1 MADNTTSEKDL
12 MAASPNH
19 KYYIFEKEGDYTSDI
34 LFFKDPDALIMFLL
48 NEIQTYGTED
58 ATLRTSSHIYEV
70 KKKLDDKHLH

>member
-1 MADNTTSEKDL
+1 MNLSEDT
-12 MAASPNH
+12 

-48 NEIQTYGTED
+48 NEIQTYGTEE